1 VLQVVP
7 GLITA
12 EPSFSEEI
20 IPGVET
26 LSNGTC
32 LQICESLNLASAVG
46 LHRLSSLAYLVTML
60 GLFLIWALALLLV
73 ANRRSM
79 NLAVIAFVSGTAFLL
94 SMIVSPALLSGDI
107 YSYIIYGRIAA
118 VYGADPYVELP
129 SSYAGDPFLKYVFWA
144 NVPTYYGPLWTLV
157 SRGLVLLGGEDV
169 GRTVV
174 IFRGL
179 SIGATLVTGFLIW
192 WSLARRWPDRAV
204 QGLVFFL
211 WSPLVVIELGLSA
224 HNEAFMLVFIALA
237 VTLYLSRR
245 YALGSVALV
254 LAILVKIVAAPLLP
268 LYAIASFRSLRGV
281 WPRTRYILT
290 SAMLT
295 VAATAGVLIAANVG
309 PEILAV
315 GSLGV
320 SADRYQNSLH
330 ELAFNWLR
338 RETNQEPAWIDAPP
352 DFQPHW
358 LATHNVSELWS
369 DNDQIGMVR
378 PWTVLLALAPQ
389 RGEWIRVYEL
399 PTGRIGYVRAAA
411 VGPLERP
418 DTNISHEVAQLEA
431 GPAWSP
437 AALEANSIVRWVS
450 WVSFGLAGLLAVWR
464 SRGDRGLLLW
474 SAIILLAYYW
484 LAAAWIWPWYI
495 TWSLVP
501 VAFVTNSRVAVLAAL
516 VSATVLTIYPSRGFE
531 GSTDQWIFLY
541 RSIPAFALPLLLWAV
556 WITIEGL
563 VSLFRRAGR
572 SSALSEPLTKVAHYH
587 RGTGSLVLPG
597 QSHLDGE
604 ERQRHA

>member
-7 GLITA
+7 SLIPA

-20 IPGVET
+20 VPGAET
-26 LSNGTC
+26 LSDGTC
-32 LQICESLNLASAVG
+32 LQLCESLNLASALG
-46 LHRLSSLAYLVTML
+46 LHRVSSIVYLVTML
-60 GLFLIWALALLLV
+60 GLFLIWGLALLLV

-79 NLAVIAFVSGTAFLL
+79 GLAVIAFVSGSAFLI

-107 YSYIIYGRIAA
+107 YSYIMYGRIAA
-118 VYGADPYVELP
+118 MYGGDPYVELP
-129 SSYAGDPFLKYVFWA
+129 SSYSGDPFLKYVFWA
-144 NVPTYYGPLWTLV
+144 NAPTYYGPLWTLV

-169 GRTVV
+169 GRTVA

-179 SIGATLVTGFLIW
+179 SIGATLVTAFLIW
-192 WSLARRWPDRAV
+192 WSLARRWPNRAV

-245 YALGSVALV
+245 HALGSAALV
-254 LAILVKIVAAPLLP
+254 LAVLVKIVAAPLLP
-268 LYAIASFRSLRGV
+268 LYAIASFRSMNGA
-281 WPRTRYILT
+281 WPRVRYVLT
-290 SAMLT
+290 SAVLS
-295 VAATAGVLIAANVG
+295 VAATAGVLAATNVG
-309 PEILAV
+309 PEILSV

-320 SADRYQNSLH
+320 SADRYQNSLL

-338 RETNQEPAWIDAPP
+338 RETDQEPEWIDVPA

-358 LATHNVSELWS
+358 LATHSVSDLWS
-369 DNDQIGMVR
+369 DTDQIGIVR

-389 RGEWIRVYEL
+389 RGDWIRVYEL
-399 PTGRIGYVRAAA
+399 PTGRIGYVRAAT

-418 DTNISHEVAQLEA
+418 DTNISHEVARLEA

-437 AALEANSIVRWVS
+437 AAVEANAVVRWVS
-450 WVSFGLAGLLAVWR
+450 WVSFGLAGLLAIWHAH
-464 SRGDRGLLLW
+464 GDRGLLLW

-531 GSTDQWIFLY
+531 GSAEQWIFLY
-541 RSIPAFALPLLLWAV
+541 RSIPAFALPLLLWAA
-556 WITIEGL
+556 WISIERL
-563 VSLFRRAGR
+563 VALLRRPA
-572 SSALSEPLTKVAHYH
+572 AQVP
-587 RGTGSLVLPG
+587 
-597 QSHLDGE
+597 
-604 ERQRHA
+604 